1 MFESDSWAPAGGPHR
16 RRMAVSSAEA
26 NYWWRKNDPKGAL
39 LNTLM
44 FLFIVVPIALVLK
57 RFYASSFVVFAF
69 MVPYGLFVR
78 HLAVRA
84 VRQHLENHPEQCE
97 EFEQAGIISS

>member
-1 MFESDSWAPAGGPHR
+1 MFECEISP
-16 RRMAVSSAEA
+16 VEA
-26 NYWWRKNDPKGAL
+26 NYWWRRTDPMGAL
-39 LNTLM
+39 LNKLM

-57 RFYASSFVVFAF
+57 NFYGLRFVVFAF

-84 VRQHLENHPEQCE
+84 VRQHLTDHPEKME
-97 EFEQAGIISS
+97 EFEQAGIISC